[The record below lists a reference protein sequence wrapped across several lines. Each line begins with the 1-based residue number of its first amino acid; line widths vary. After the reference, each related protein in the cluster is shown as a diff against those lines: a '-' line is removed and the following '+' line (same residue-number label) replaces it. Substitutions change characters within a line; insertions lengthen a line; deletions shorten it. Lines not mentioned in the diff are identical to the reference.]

1 MSQCVKLIMLVK
13 RDQQINKDR
22 REERIRLLYR
32 AEVRRQLQRRRL
44 SAEIYGHRADIKLKK
59 SISKRTT

>member
-32 AEVRRQLQRRRL
+32 AEVRRQLQRRSPAFERRNIW
-44 SAEIYGHRADIKLKK
+44 SQSRYQ
-59 SISKRTT
+59 T

>member
-1 MSQCVKLIMLVK
+1 MSAMSQCVKLIMLVK

-32 AEVRRQLQRRRL
+32 AEVRRQLQKYMATEQIKK
-44 SAEIYGHRADIKLKK
+44 SNIKLKK
-59 SISKRTT
+59 SK